1 MISYHLGINCIGA
14 AAAAA
19 AVRMNQ
25 RQSEKRQN
33 QLNRLQFYAEIY
45 FKRENRVE
53 RDSDSSQLHSTMT
66 RAGMVVVVNKKVR
79 NVLILQTFRLMR
91 KKCIN
96 SEKKNA

>member
-1 MISYHLGINCIGA
+1 MISYQLGINCIG
-14 AAAAA
+14 AAAA

-79 NVLILQTFRLMR
+79 NVLIFQTFRLMR